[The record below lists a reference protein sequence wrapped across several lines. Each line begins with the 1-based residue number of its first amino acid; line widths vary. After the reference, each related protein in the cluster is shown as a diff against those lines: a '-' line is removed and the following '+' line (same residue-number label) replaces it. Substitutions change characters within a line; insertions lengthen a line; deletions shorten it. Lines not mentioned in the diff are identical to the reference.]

1 MANAQES
8 ELNYV
13 FGDTLPQPGSSLP
26 VADGIR
32 WLRMRL
38 PFALDHINLW
48 LLRDHEDTP
57 AGRREGW
64 AIVDC
69 GIDNEATRAA
79 WEQVFA
85 AELQGLPVLRVICT
99 HMHPDHIG
107 LAHWLTERWQCRLW
121 ISATDWNAARVASS
135 AIGDAHSGHGAA
147 DFYARHGLTD
157 PAALAEVRAR
167 SNLYASMVRRV
178 PERFRRL
185 MHGMRLRIGSHDW
198 QCIAGY
204 GHAPEHIA
212 LHCPDIDWAPEAPAA
227 PALQAA
233 PGQRPGPSPGAGS
246 PQGLPASRLGPRGG
260 AAGLGPARRPAG
272 TLIAGDMVLPRISTN
287 ISVYDTE
294 PEANPLPLYLESIAA
309 MRTLPADT
317 RVLPSHGKPFTGL
330 HQRIDQLLRHHDER
344 CAEVLQAC
352 AAAPRS
358 AAELLPLM
366 FKRELDMHQT
376 TFAIGE
382 AVAHVHALQASG
394 QLKEVRRGDGVLRYA
409 TAA

>member
-1 MANAQES
+1 MANAQEG

-13 FGDTLPQPGSSLP
+13 FGDKLPDIGRTLP
-26 VADGIR
+26 VADGVR

-48 LLRDHEDTP
+48 LLRDRED
-57 AGRREGW
+57 GREGW
-64 AIVDC
+64 SIIDC

-79 WEQVFA
+79 REQVFA
-85 AELQGLPVLRVICT
+85 SELQSLPVLRVICT
-99 HMHPDHIG
+99 HKHPDHIG
-107 LAHWLTERWQCRLW
+107 LAQWLTARWQCRLW

-147 DFYARHGLTD
+147 DFYALHGLND
-157 PAALAEVRAR
+157 PVAQAEVRER
-167 SNLYASMVRRV
+167 SNLYASMVRQV
-178 PERFRRL
+178 PDQFRRL
-185 MHGMRLRIGSHDW
+185 MHGTRLRIGDHDW

-212 LHCPDIDWAPEAPAA
+212 LHCP
-227 PALQAA
+227 ALH
-233 PGQRPGPSPGAGS
+233 
-246 PQGLPASRLGPRGG
+246 
-260 AAGLGPARRPAG
+260 

-294 PEANPLPLYLESIAA
+294 PEANPLPLYLESIRA

-317 RVLPSHGKPFTGL
+317 RVLPSHGKPFSGL
-330 HQRIDQLLRHHDER
+330 HRRIDQLLRHHDER
-344 CAEVLQAC
+344 LTEVLQAC
-352 AAAPRS
+352 AKAPRS
-358 AAELLPLM
+358 AAELLPVM

-376 TFAIGE
+376 TFALGE
-382 AVAHVHALQASG
+382 AVAHVHALLALG
-394 QLKEVRRGDGVLRYA
+394 QLKEVRRSDGVLRYV

>member
-8 ELNYV
+8 ELNYA
-13 FGDTLPQPGSSLP
+13 FGDALPDSGRTLP
-26 VADGIR
+26 VAEGIR

-57 AGRREGW
+57 EGRREGW

-69 GIDNEATRAA
+69 GIDNEGTRAA

-85 AELQGLPVLRVICT
+85 TELQGLPVLRVICT

-107 LAHWLTERWQCRLW
+107 LAHWLTARWQCRLW

-147 DFYARHGLTD
+147 DFYALHGLMD
-157 PAALAEVRAR
+157 PLALAEVRER

-178 PERFRRL
+178 PDRFRRL
-185 MHGMRLRIGSHDW
+185 IHGMRLRIGSHDW
-198 QCIAGY
+198 ICIAGY

-212 LHCPDIDWAPEAPAA
+212 LHCP
-227 PALQAA
+227 ALN
-233 PGQRPGPSPGAGS
+233 S
-246 PQGLPASRLGPRGG
+246 
-260 AAGLGPARRPAG
+260 
-272 TLIAGDMVLPRISTN
+272 LIAGDMVLPRISTN

-294 PEANPLPLYLESIAA
+294 PEANPLPLYLESISA
-309 MRTLPADT
+309 MRALPADT
-317 RVLPSHGKPFTGL
+317 LILPSHGKPFTGL
-330 HQRIDQLLRHHDER
+330 HRRIEQLLRHHDER

-352 AAAPRS
+352 AEAPRS
-358 AAELLPLM
+358 AADLLPVM
-366 FKRELDMHQT
+366 FKRALDMHQT
-376 TFAIGE
+376 TFALGE
-382 AVAHVHALQASG
+382 AVAHVHALLSAG
-394 QLKEVRRGDGVLRYA
+394 QLREVRRSDGVLRYA
-409 TAA
+409 TV

>member
-13 FGDTLPQPGSSLP
+13 FGDTLPQPGRTLP
-26 VADGIR
+26 VAEGVR

-79 WEQVFA
+79 WEQIFA
-85 AELQGLPVLRVICT
+85 TDLQGLPVLRVICT

-107 LAHWLTERWQCRLW
+107 LAHWLTRRWSCRLW
-121 ISATDWNAARVASS
+121 ISATDWNAARVTSS

-147 DFYARHGLTD
+147 DFYALHGLTD
-157 PAALAEVRAR
+157 PAALAEVRERA
-167 SNLYASMVRRV
+167 NLYASMVRQV
-178 PERFRRL
+178 PDRFRRL
-185 MHGMRLRIGSHDW
+185 MHGMRLRIGAHDW

-212 LHCPDIDWAPEAPAA
+212 LHGPDIDRAAEAPAA
-227 PALQAA
+227 PPSRGAAAGVAAA
-233 PGQRPGPSPGAGS
+233 P
-246 PQGLPASRLGPRGG
+246 
-260 AAGLGPARRPAG
+260 RPAG
-272 TLIAGDMVLPRISTN
+272 VLIAGDMVLPRISTN

-294 PEANPLPLYLESIAA
+294 PEANPLPLYLESIQA
-309 MRTLPADT
+309 MRALPDHTL
-317 RVLPSHGKPFTGL
+317 VLPSHGKPFTGL
-330 HQRIDQLLRHHDER
+330 HRRIDQLMRHHEER

-382 AVAHVHALQASG
+382 AVAHVHALHAGG
-394 QLKEVRRGDGVLRYA
+394 QLKEVRRGDGVLRYV
-409 TAA
+409 TAAWTR